1 MTLPVVS
8 EVLLTLAV
16 LVLFV
21 TSLGAIFEW
30 RLALRREVA
39 LFTLVAEVGSV
50 DPFDEQ
56 LVEAAIARGMR
67 AWREEHDA
75 QLRWRKQSSWRRV
88 TTPPPQLGE
97 RWP

>member
-1 MTLPVVS
+1 MTLPTVVDM
-8 EVLLTLAV
+8 LIT
-16 LVLFV
+16 LFV
-21 TSLGAIFEW
+21 LSLFLISLGAIVEW
-30 RLALRREVA
+30 RLALRREFA

-75 QLRWRKQSSWRRV
+75 QLRWRKQSSWRRLV
-88 TTPPPQLGE
+88 TPPPQLGE